1 MAYTKN
7 TWADGDIVTSENL
20 NHMEEGIANAG
31 GVMVVGGVTF
41 IGALP
46 TGTLDK
52 TWQEIYNALAAGVS
66 VALIIEDSSVP
77 VVMRDNITTAYVNDG
92 KYIVNLSVNKNNPK
106 TDSASG
112 YPSFSGGPV

>member
-7 TWADGDIVTSENL
+7 TWTDGDIVTSEKL
-20 NHMEEGIANAG
+20 NHMEDGIANAG

-41 IGALP
+41 VDASP
-46 TGTLDK
+46 VGTFDK

-66 VALIIEDSSVP
+66 VALIIENRSVP
-77 VVMRDNITTAYVNDG
+77 VVMRDNITTAYAKDG
-92 KYIVNLSVNKNNPK
+92 TYIVALSVNKSNPR

-112 YPSFSGGPV
+112 YPSLNGK